1 MRLQLSALG
10 TRPMTRQHPAPFTPT
25 NANNAT
31 PALNQRQGFTT
42 EILENMIAS
51 SNASQGLIEKIKN
64 SRPADKHKQ
73 LEKLIKTI
81 EQAHYITTSL
91 SDPIWLALDEF
102 SSLLA
107 MNNRDSLRRLGTAS
121 GLKTALRSFKQSR
134 PRPTDEVITQLAER
148 FYDLRNSLTS
158 FVLAQQAEQKLNT
171 YILKKGYGLWRPR
184 FEIAN
189 APVDL

>member
-1 MRLQLSALG
+1 MNTQ
-10 TRPMTRQHPAPFTPT
+10 QQAPFTPT
-25 NANNAT
+25 NNKSKVNNST
-31 PALNQRQGFTT
+31 SALNQRQGFTT
-42 EILENMIAS
+42 KLLEKMIES

-107 MNNRDSLRRLGTAS
+107 MNNLDSLRRLGTAS

-134 PRPTDEVITQLAER
+134 PRPTDEVITQLAEG
-148 FYDLRNSLTS
+148 FYALRNSLEA
-158 FVLAQQAEQKLNT
+158 FVLEQQNEAKLKK
-171 YILKKGYGLWRPR
+171 YILGKTRYGLWHPR
-184 FEIAN
+184 YKTTN